1 MQDDKSNYNNDE
13 EEDEE
18 KEKDVFQLY
27 LPMKND

>member
-1 MQDDKSNYNNDE
+1 MQDDKSNYNDDE

>member
-1 MQDDKSNYNNDE
+1 MQDDKINYNDDE